1 MRRLRVEDVHNRCYR
16 AGDAKERRK
25 RDGPGR
31 SASLA
36 PVKVPAAIGC
46 SALVFLLA
54 GARGLDS
61 PAQRPGEPDLAL
73 VVIDAGHGGPDYG
86 AKGPT
91 GVLEKDVVL
100 AVAQRLGQALERAG
114 FRVLQTRESDV
125 FVSLPDRTERANRAH
140 AGLYLSIH
148 ANASGDRMVRG
159 AETYFLSLNA
169 SDDEARDVALTEN
182 RVFDRPGAAADSG
195 DLVGSILG
203 DLIRT
208 DHLRASSEV
217 ALAIQRQL
225 DALPGESRGV
235 KQAPFVVLMGVNM
248 PAALLEIGFL
258 THREEER
265 NLASAGYQAAI
276 ADAVAAGVREARDS
290 RLRPARREHAE
301 ADRGRGEG
309 R

>member
-1 MRRLRVEDVHNRCYR
+1 MTAT
-16 AGDAKERRK
+16 AGPLAW
-25 RDGPGR
+25 
-31 SASLA
+31 A
-36 PVKVPAAIGC
+36 PVKALAAIGC
-46 SALVFLLA
+46 GTLVLLLA
-54 GARGLDS
+54 GAQGS
-61 PAQRPGEPDLAL
+61 GPPPAGSREPDLDL

-86 AKGPT
+86 AEGPT

-100 AVAQRLGQALERAG
+100 AVAQRLGAALERAG
-114 FRVLQTRESDV
+114 FRVLHTRESDE
-125 FVSLPDRTERANRAH
+125 FVSLPDRTELANRAR

-148 ANASGDRMVRG
+148 ANASEDPMVRG

-169 SDDEARDVALTEN
+169 SDDEARQVALTEN

-235 KQAPFVVLMGVNM
+235 KQAPFIVLMGVNM

-265 NLASAGYQAAI
+265 NLASVGYQAAI
-276 ADAVAAGVREARDS
+276 AGAIAAGVREAR
-290 RLRPARREHAE
+290 RGGQRPARREHAGAQTDRE
-301 ADRGRGEG
+301 GDRGRGQEQ
-309 R
+309 